1 MMYYLNTCKCLEHPL
16 YQITPT
22 SSWYFYKLNLI
33 FSLSSLTNFKL
44 LQWQRLKPL
53 MPLSVDETEEW
64 VFCYTKKPML
74 TSIVR
79 HSEICIM
86 KANQFGIDTSAQ
98 LNHCNWQQ
106 EGFTFITQLLLDIFF
121 TKNSFSRWAISVSLP
136 ATMIARKKGWS
147 F

>member
-86 KANQFGIDTSAQ
+86 KANQFEIGTFSTIKPVQ
-98 LNHCNWQQ
+98 LAASRFYVHHATVRLFWQ
-106 EGFTFITQLLLDIFF
+106 
-121 TKNSFSRWAISVSLP
+121 KKSFSKWAISV
-136 ATMIARKKGWS
+136 
-147 F
+147 